1 MDLFVLYS
9 HRFAAKTTCTILVLV
24 LSEPG
29 KKDAGQGQ
37 KKCCTTAT
45 WRLMRPP
52 ITRRCVLDNDYAGTY
67 LRRVVLNQPQ
77 QENPQVQTRTR
88 FQ

>member
-1 MDLFVLYS
+1 
-9 HRFAAKTTCTILVLV
+9 
-24 LSEPG
+24 
-29 KKDAGQGQ
+29 
-37 KKCCTTAT
+37 
-45 WRLMRPP
+45 MRPP